1 MSSRVEASDPRWLL
15 VRRVAA
21 SAVMARSHRLQAM
34 LLFICEKALADGAAA
49 TERDVALSVYGRG
62 PEFDPTEDTIVRV
75 QTSQLRRKLQLYFAT
90 EGAHEPMTLE
100 LGRGTY
106 WPAFRERPLAAT
118 REPPKA
124 EATAGRGRSRTLVAL
139 STALAASLLACLWL
153 VLQNRALETRLA
165 PGGAQPNVDRLWR
178 QLVGNGQDTVVV
190 LGDSGLPQ
198 IQDLLGHQLTV
209 NQYQRGLMS
218 ALHEDQLGAA
228 SFALAK
234 KLARQRYTALA
245 DVGLA
250 TEAVR
255 LCAAHGVRAEV
266 LLAPDAEPQLFRGHN
281 VILAGTRRSNPW
293 VELFED
299 RMSFRGHYDLE
310 EHQFQF
316 DNVRPQT
323 GEPLAYAV
331 EWGRVGYCRV
341 AYRASLDGR
350 GHVLLVTGG
359 DMSSGA
365 AGATFVTSEP
375 WLTRLRERL
384 HLGPRDPFPHFEAL
398 LRVELVASAASQF
411 ELVAHRVA
419 GR

>member
-1 MSSRVEASDPRWLL
+1 
-15 VRRVAA
+15 
-21 SAVMARSHRLQAM
+21 
-34 LLFICEKALADGAAA
+34 
-49 TERDVALSVYGRG
+49 
-62 PEFDPTEDTIVRV
+62 
-75 QTSQLRRKLQLYFAT
+75 
-90 EGAHEPMTLE
+90 
-100 LGRGTY
+100 
-106 WPAFRERPLAAT
+106 
-118 REPPKA
+118 
-124 EATAGRGRSRTLVAL
+124 
-139 STALAASLLACLWL
+139 
-153 VLQNRALETRLA
+153 
-165 PGGAQPNVDRLWR
+165 
-178 QLVGNGQDTVVV
+178 
-190 LGDSGLPQ
+190 
-198 IQDLLGHQLTV
+198 
-209 NQYQRGLMS
+209 
-218 ALHEDQLGAA
+218 
-228 SFALAK
+228 
-234 KLARQRYTALA
+234 
-245 DVGLA
+245 
-250 TEAVR
+250 
-255 LCAAHGVRAEV
+255 VRAEV